1 MPRLVS
7 AANTSRDSPSKLAD
21 AVSKPSAAS
30 STTTSL
36 DVGVGDGFTPRN
48 SVSTATPTSTA
59 DVLTTADPLLA
70 PASVRVPASLS
81 SLRPITPISEAIV
94 PTSATL
100 PAPTLPTSTSTR
112 APSSADDRAEASS
125 VKGQHYMAG
134 YKGDEVFIG
143 HIQTT
148 PVELVSITYY
158 IIYYIFCSN

>member
-1 MPRLVS
+1 MCKLVAESLLPRLVS

-21 AVSKPSAAS
+21 AVSKPSATS

-100 PAPTLPTSTSTR
+100 PTSTSTR
-112 APSSADDRAEASS
+112 APSSAEDRAEASS

-134 YKGDEVFIG
+134 YKGDEVFIS

-158 IIYYIFCSN
+158 IFCSN